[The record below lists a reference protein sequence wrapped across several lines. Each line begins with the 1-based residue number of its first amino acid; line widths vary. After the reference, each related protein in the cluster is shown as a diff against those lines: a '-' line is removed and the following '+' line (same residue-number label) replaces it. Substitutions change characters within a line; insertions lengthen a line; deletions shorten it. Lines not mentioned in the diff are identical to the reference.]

1 MNVKEKIFKI
11 MEQYEERGIYREIEI
26 NGEWEEVSLE
36 EEIEEILSKE
46 KSVTEFR
53 VEADNMF
60 TNPGIDIYSVSVVW
74 VENGKLET
82 ILNYE
87 IDRI

>member
-1 MNVKEKIFKI
+1 MSVKEKIFEIFK
-11 MEQYEERGIYREIEI
+11 QYEELGIYREIEI
-26 NGEWEEVSLE
+26 NGEWEEISLE

-53 VEADNMF
+53 VEATNMF
-60 TNPGIDIYSVSVVW
+60 TNPSIDIYSVSIVW
-74 VENGKLET
+74 IENGKLET

-87 IDRI
+87 IDRV

>member
-1 MNVKEKIFKI
+1 MSVKEKIFKI

>member
-1 MNVKEKIFKI
+1 MSVKDKIFKI
-11 MEQYEERGIYREIEI
+11 MEQYKELGVYREIEI
-26 NGEWEEVSLE
+26 NGEWEEISLE

-53 VEADNMF
+53 VEAANMF
-60 TNPGIDIYSVSVVW
+60 DNPGIDIYSVSIVW
-74 VENGKLET
+74 IENGKLET

>member
-1 MNVKEKIFKI
+1 MSVKEKIFKI
-11 MEQYEERGIYREIEI
+11 FEQYEDHGVYREIEI

-46 KSVTEFR
+46 ESVTDFQ
-53 VEADNMF
+53 VEAESMF
-60 TNPGIDIYSVSVVW
+60 DNPGITIYSVSVVW
-74 VENGKLET
+74 IENGKLEA

-87 IDRI
+87 IDSI

>member
-1 MNVKEKIFKI
+1 MSVKEKIFKI
-11 MEQYEERGIYREIEI
+11 MEQYKELGVYREIEI
-26 NGEWEEVSLE
+26 NGEWEEISIE

-53 VEADNMF
+53 VEAANMF
-60 TNPGIDIYSVSVVW
+60 DNPGIDIYSVSIVW
-74 VENGKLET
+74 IENGKLET

>member
-1 MNVKEKIFKI
+1 MSVKEKIFKI

-26 NGEWEEVSLE
+26 NGEWEEISIE

-46 KSVTEFR
+46 RTVTEFR
-53 VEADNMF
+53 VEAANMF
-60 TNPGIDIYSVSVVW
+60 DNPGIDIYSVSIVW
-74 VENGKLET
+74 IENGRLET

>member
-1 MNVKEKIFKI
+1 MSVKEKIFKI

-26 NGEWEEVSLE
+26 NGEWEEISLE

-53 VEADNMF
+53 VEATNMF
-60 TNPGIDIYSVSVVW
+60 DNPGIDIYSVSIVW
-74 VENGKLET
+74 IENGKLET

>member
-1 MNVKEKIFKI
+1 MSVKEKVFKI
-11 MEQYEERGIYREIEI
+11 MEQYKELGVYREIEI
-26 NGEWEEVSLE
+26 NGEWEEISLE

-46 KSVTEFR
+46 RTVTEFR
-53 VEADNMF
+53 VEAANMF
-60 TNPGIDIYSVSVVW
+60 DNPSVDIYSVSIVW
-74 VENGKLET
+74 IENGKLET

>member
-1 MNVKEKIFKI
+1 MSVKEKIFEIFK
-11 MEQYEERGIYREIEI
+11 QYEELGIYREIEI
-26 NGEWEEVSLE
+26 NGEWEEISLE

-53 VEADNMF
+53 VEVENMF
-60 TNPGIDIYSVSVVW
+60 TNPGIDIYSVSIVW
-74 VENGKLET
+74 IENGKLES

>member
-1 MNVKEKIFKI
+1 MSVKEKIFKI

-26 NGEWEEVSLE
+26 NGEWEEISLE

-46 KSVTEFR
+46 RTVTEFR
-53 VEADNMF
+53 VEAANMF
-60 TNPGIDIYSVSVVW
+60 DNPGVDIYSVSIVW
-74 VENGKLET
+74 IENEKLET

>member
-1 MNVKEKIFKI
+1 MSVKEKIFKI
-11 MEQYEERGIYREIEI
+11 MEQYKELGVYREIEI

-46 KSVTEFR
+46 RTGTEFR
-53 VEADNMF
+53 VEAANMF
-60 TNPGIDIYSVSVVW
+60 DNPGMDIYSVSIVW
-74 VENGKLET
+74 IENGKLET

>member
-1 MNVKEKIFKI
+1 MSVKEKIFKI
-11 MEQYEERGIYREIEI
+11 FEQYEELGIYREIEI
-26 NGEWEEVSLE
+26 NGEWEEICLE

-46 KSVTEFR
+46 ESVTEFQ
-53 VEADNMF
+53 VEAANMF
-60 TNPGIDIYSVSVVW
+60 ENPSISVYSVSIVW
-74 VENGKLET
+74 IENGKLET

>member
-1 MNVKEKIFKI
+1 MSVKEKIFKI
-11 MEQYEERGIYREIEI
+11 MEQYKELGVYREIEI
-26 NGEWEEVSLE
+26 NGEWEEISIE

-53 VEADNMF
+53 VEAANMF
-60 TNPGIDIYSVSVVW
+60 DNPGIDIYSVSIVW
-74 VENGKLET
+74 IENGKLKT

>member
-1 MNVKEKIFKI
+1 MSAKEKIFEIFK
-11 MEQYEERGIYREIEI
+11 QYEELGIYREIEI
-26 NGEWEEVSLE
+26 NGEWEEISLE

-53 VEADNMF
+53 VEAENMF
-60 TNPGIDIYSVSVVW
+60 TNPGIGIYSVSVVW

>member
-1 MNVKEKIFKI
+1 MSVKEKIFKI
-11 MEQYEERGIYREIEI
+11 MEQYKELGVYREIEI

-36 EEIEEILSKE
+36 EEIEEVLSKE
-46 KSVTEFR
+46 RTVTEFR
-53 VEADNMF
+53 VEMENMF
-60 TNPGIDIYSVSVVW
+60 DNPGIDIYSVSIAW
-74 VENGKLET
+74 IENGKLET

>member
-1 MNVKEKIFKI
+1 MSVKEKIFKI
-11 MEQYEERGIYREIEI
+11 MEQYKELGVYREIEI

-46 KSVTEFR
+46 RTVTEFR
-53 VEADNMF
+53 VETENMF
-60 TNPGIDIYSVSVVW
+60 DNPGIDIESVAVVW
-74 VENGKLET
+74 IEDGKLET

>member
-1 MNVKEKIFKI
+1 MSVKEKIFKI
-11 MEQYEERGIYREIEI
+11 MEQYKELGVYREIEI
-26 NGEWEEVSLE
+26 NGEWEEISIE
-36 EEIEEILSKE
+36 EEIEEVLSKE

-53 VEADNMF
+53 VETENMF
-60 TNPGIDIYSVSVVW
+60 DNPGIDIYSVSIVW
-74 VENGKLET
+74 IENGKLKT